1 MGAHFQCY
9 SVTMSRG
16 VWFAPRSDSDSSESP
31 VERTMLGTKT
41 QCGMFVQHSLIIQT
55 VNGSTLWDNIFII
68 RSFKELLFFFYISVR
83 LIMF

>member
-55 VNGSTLWDNIFII
+55 VNGSTLWDNILSFEVLKNCYFSFI
-68 RSFKELLFFFYISVR
+68 SQ
-83 LIMF
+83 